1 MTLDV
6 KRGVG
11 STKRHSLFTFITK
24 GYIVMKIYYM
34 VAQEIELD
42 DNLSDVEI
50 DNAIAEIADGRDYMW
65 SKEDNLLDE

>member
-1 MTLDV
+1 
-6 KRGVG
+6 
-11 STKRHSLFTFITK
+11 
-24 GYIVMKIYYM
+24 MKIYYM

-50 DNAIAEIADGRDYMW
+50 DNAIAEIADGHDYMW